1 MLRIPIDMITPGMRL
16 AEPVTNKNGLI
27 LINEGTELTETIIE
41 KLKNMDLQSLRIK
54 GESGPSNTKEE
65 MLAALDER
73 FKRVKSKPLMIT
85 IKNIIKEHIE
95 ELYGSG

>member
-1 MLRIPIDMITPGMRL
+1 MPRIPIDMITPGMRL

-41 KLKNMDLQSLRIK
+41 KLKNMNLQSLRIK

>member
-1 MLRIPIDMITPGMRL
+1 MPRIPIDMITPGMCL
-16 AEPVTNKNGLI
+16 AEPVTNENGLV

-41 KLKNMDLQSLRIK
+41 KLKNMNLQSLRIK